1 MKAQR
6 IMWPALII
14 QFCVLIIHIS
24 GLQILV
30 VETGVGYPGIGLAF
44 SISFTTECLI
54 TYCFLYKVK
63 EVDKRTL
70 VPFSK
75 EDFEGW
81 AEYLK
86 VAFSG
91 VALVMIEWW
100 AVQIVSLFVA
110 KIGSAQ
116 FATQTIFSTL
126 YTSIVIIAYGFGTSL
141 NSIIG
146 NAMGMNDSRLAIL
159 FYRDAVMLAFALISI
174 LLVILYLLGPTIIS
188 SFTSDA

>member
-1 MKAQR
+1 
-6 IMWPALII
+6 MWPALII